1 MSQEPE
7 LDNDSFSDYET
18 ELYERP
24 PENLLSLQLHSPAE
38 TIQLYKD
45 GQPLW
50 AISRKEVELM
60 DDELGKGAWGVVR
73 KARFRGETVAAKCLH
88 EALSQESTEFLY
100 KAIRR
105 ELDIASNVR
114 HPNLVFFLGAVIE
127 GDLTELIILNEFMDC
142 SLRDVLAE
150 GQLSRSQI
158 KSISFDVARAL
169 NYLHSCKPQPLIHRD
184 VSSANVLLQRLGP
197 DYWKAKVSDY
207 GSLQAINLAC
217 TIAPGNLVYAAP
229 EAMRIAQQTCK
240 MDTYSFGIL
249 LIEMLTCQLPV
260 VQQRVRLLQDIKW
273 REMHLLIEICI
284 RDNPEERPT
293 MQDIIN
299 SLEVCVLSD
308 KYIDILLFIGCSTYP
323 VESELKHDILVY
335 QSLQPH
341 MISSTETAREIFC
354 SAGNVPWLHTLCVTL
369 HSLSQYLASYFASY
383 L

>member
-7 LDNDSFSDYET
+7 LDNDSFFDDET
-18 ELYERP
+18 EVYECP
-24 PENLLSLQLHSPAE
+24 PENLLSLQLESPAE
-38 TIQLYKD
+38 TIRLYKN
-45 GQPLW
+45 GQPIW
-50 AISRKEVELM
+50 AVPREEVELM

-73 KARFRGETVAAKCLH
+73 KARFRGEIVAAKRLH
-88 EALSQESTEFLY
+88 DALCQEGTEFLY

-127 GDLTELIILNEFMDC
+127 GDLTELIILNELMDC

-184 VSSANVLLQRLGP
+184 VSSANVLLHHLGP

-229 EAMRIAQQTCK
+229 EAKGIAQQTCK

-249 LIEMLTCQLPV
+249 LIEMLTRQLPV
-260 VQQRVRLLQDIKW
+260 VQKRVRLLQDIKW

-293 MQDIIN
+293 MQDIIK

-308 KYIDILLFIGCSTYP
+308 KYIDILLFIGCSTCP
-323 VESELKHDILVY
+323 VESELKHDLLVY
-335 QSLQPH
+335 VS
-341 MISSTETAREIFC
+341 ITAT
-354 SAGNVPWLHTLCVTL
+354 SHDLLHRNCQRNLL
-369 HSLSQYLASYFASY
+369 FGR
-383 L
+383 